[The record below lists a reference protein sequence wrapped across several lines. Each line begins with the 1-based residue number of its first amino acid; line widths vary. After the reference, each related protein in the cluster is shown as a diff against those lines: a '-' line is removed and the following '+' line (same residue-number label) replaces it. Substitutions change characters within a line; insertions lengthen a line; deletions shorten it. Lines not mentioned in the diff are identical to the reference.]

1 MHRMHRPTR
10 AEMSFL
16 GIDNI
21 HHVRGALAR
30 LREHFDTADSKDLGE
45 AHGPSRGG
53 AAGAVGGEEGGG
65 GGGGGGVGGG
75 GGRGSD
81 LVDMGMDDATE
92 QGGNFYWLKLIS
104 TLMVGAVRI
113 VRCIQ
118 EHNTSVMVHCTDGWD
133 RTPQLTAM
141 AQLLMDPYYRS
152 LKGFAI
158 LVEKVRFTMRRRRGQ
173 QERYLRYLNPCGTTR
188 DPLLEPRGTTLE
200 ITVCMACGGYSGA
213 VHIYIFGGCHALVLG
228 CCCCCRCCM

>member
-1 MHRMHRPTR
+1 M
-10 AEMSFL
+10 
-16 GIDNI
+16 
-21 HHVRGALAR
+21 
-30 LREHFDTADSKDLGE
+30 
-45 AHGPSRGG
+45 
-53 AAGAVGGEEGGG
+53 
-65 GGGGGGVGGG
+65 
-75 GGRGSD
+75 
-81 LVDMGMDDATE
+81 DMGMDDATE

-158 LVEKVRFTMRRRRGQ
+158 LVEKVRWRRGH
-173 QERYLRYLNPCGTTR
+173 ENDVVVIYLNPR
-188 DPLLEPRGTTLE
+188 
-200 ITVCMACGGYSGA
+200 
-213 VHIYIFGGCHALVLG
+213 
-228 CCCCCRCCM
+228 

>member
-1 MHRMHRPTR
+1 
-10 AEMSFL
+10 
-16 GIDNI
+16 
-21 HHVRGALAR
+21 
-30 LREHFDTADSKDLGE
+30 
-45 AHGPSRGG
+45 
-53 AAGAVGGEEGGG
+53 
-65 GGGGGGVGGG
+65 
-75 GGRGSD
+75 
-81 LVDMGMDDATE
+81 MGMDDATE

-188 DPLLEPRGTTLE
+188 DHGLHG
-200 ITVCMACGGYSGA
+200 VA
-213 VHIYIFGGCHALVLG
+213 VQYIFICHALVLG
-228 CCCCCRCCM
+228 CCCCCCRCCM